1 MPVEPAA
8 ILPLLLLLIS
18 PEKSEALSTKMPTRP
33 VEVIVPAL
41 MMPPV
46 KVVTSLI
53 SMPLEPATILPLLLL
68 RISPEK
74 SEALSTPWALVLDI
88 IVPLLV
94 IPPRKVVT
102 VLRKMA
108 VKAVEIVPLFVM
120 PPRKVA
126 AFT

>member
-1 MPVEPAA
+1 
-8 ILPLLLLLIS
+8 
-18 PEKSEALSTKMPTRP
+18 MPTRP

-74 SEALSTPWALVLDI
+74 SEALSTKMPWALVLDI

-102 VLRKMA
+102 V
-108 VKAVEIVPLFVM
+108 VEKC
-120 PPRKVA
+120 R
-126 AFT
+126 